1 MLAKWFSSFG
11 GKSATVGIEL
21 QAEGLALA
29 VRNQEDNPE
38 SSSSAEGGLAPA
50 CHIAQLSFLSHASN
64 DAKPALALAQWVD
77 SQQLKNARCNLVL
90 GQGDYQLLLVEA
102 PDVDAKE
109 LRHAIRWRIKDLV
122 SIPLEKAVLDV
133 FLLPRDGSRS
143 GKAMAYVAVADK
155 SRIDNAIALVRDAG
169 LQLAA
174 IDVSELALRNLVCR
188 KELNVKDSRGV
199 ALVRLSE
206 GAGVLSLYR
215 DGNLYLTRQF
225 SIRYGAGLLDDIPA
239 ESFLLEVQRSLDYF
253 ERQMGQ
259 VPPASLYVCGDNIS
273 ADKITVELQRG
284 LSVPVKY
291 LDLNSLVNLPQNSE
305 EPLAHLAV
313 AAMGGALR
321 EDTLA
326 AFRVRGAAD

>member
-1 MLAKWFSSFG
+1 MLAKWFSRFG
-11 GKSATVGIEL
+11 GKNATVGIEL

-38 SSSSAEGGLAPA
+38 SSSSAEGALAPA
-50 CHIAQLSFLSHASN
+50 CYISQVTFLSHASN
-64 DAKPALALAQWVD
+64 DAKPALALTQWVD

-122 SIPLEKAVLDV
+122 NIPLEKAVLDV

-155 SRIDNAIALVRDAG
+155 SRIEKAIALVRDAG

-174 IDVSELALRNLVCR
+174 IDVSELALRNLVCL
-188 KELNVKDSRGV
+188 KELNIKDSRGV

-291 LDLNSLVNLPQNSE
+291 LELNSLVNLPLNSE
-305 EPLAHLAV
+305 EPLAHLVV

-326 AFRVRGAAD
+326 AFSKRGAAD